1 MSLFYFN
8 VISIYWNIIVESVL
22 FIRNVVCI
30 GDMYSLHVSWE
41 FSCLWGIISNVGS
54 IKTNENTYIE
64 EMGITDV
71 LFVSMYW
78 CSSLCFLFYH
88 MMHFN
93 PNYLICILCRHVCYH
108 LKNVWWVHP
117 GSYWGSCYLIFSFIC
132 MFCKSLFF
140 LLYFFLLAIVL
151 SVLLRFTDSDYSCG
165 VFKLFFL

>member
-1 MSLFYFN
+1 MLIFKSFKYNICIKQEKWDVMSLFYFN
-8 VISIYWNIIVESVL
+8 VISLYWNIILESVL
-22 FIRNVVCI
+22 FIRNVCI

-41 FSCLWGIISNVGS
+41 FSCFWGIISNVGS

-64 EMGITDV
+64 EIGITDV

-108 LKNVWWVHP
+108 LKNVLWVHP
-117 GSYWGSCYLIFSFIC
+117 R
-132 MFCKSLFF
+132 F
-140 LLYFFLLAIVL
+140 LLGF
-151 SVLLRFTDSDYSCG
+151 VLLD
-165 VFKLFFL
+165 L